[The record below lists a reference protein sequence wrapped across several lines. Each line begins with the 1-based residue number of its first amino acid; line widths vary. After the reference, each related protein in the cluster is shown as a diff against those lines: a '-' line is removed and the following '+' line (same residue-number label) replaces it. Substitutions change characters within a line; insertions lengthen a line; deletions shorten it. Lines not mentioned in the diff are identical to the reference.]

1 MKTSVDALGYYRILT
16 ATPTDDAATI
26 KRKYYEQAK
35 HLSMVPVWPFASV
48 TLMSKGSWEALSPEH
63 QSILDECIPLALDE
77 INNRYR
83 ESIEDAKDI
92 LAENGV
98 VISEPTDMQSFVSA
112 VQCVY
117 DTYLPELSPELQE
130 IVQEIVAMGTKG

>member
-1 MKTSVDALGYYRILT
+1 MATETDEDFALTRY
-16 ATPTDDAATI
+16 
-26 KRKYYEQAK
+26 
-35 HLSMVPVWPFASV
+35 LS
-48 TLMSKGSWEALSPEH
+48 
-63 QSILDECIPLALDE
+63 
-77 INNRYR
+77 
-83 ESIEDAKDI
+83 
-92 LAENGV
+92 ENGV